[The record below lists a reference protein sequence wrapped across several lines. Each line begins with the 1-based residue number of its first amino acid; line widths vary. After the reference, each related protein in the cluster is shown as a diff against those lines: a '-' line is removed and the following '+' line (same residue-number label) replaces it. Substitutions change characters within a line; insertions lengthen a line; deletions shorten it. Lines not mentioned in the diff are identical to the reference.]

1 MFSLKF
7 GRTLNFFFF
16 FLVQGV
22 VNLMGLALLKEKK
35 SKRRENHGTKVKV
48 KTSCERV

>member
-7 GRTLNFFFF
+7 GRTLNFFF